1 VDKCKTF
8 LML

>member
-1 VDKCKTF
+1 MIFTF